1 MSDTTTPEAVKQDL
15 QARHIRVANRLAPL
29 AKERAADILAEAY
42 RKADLAL
49 QR

>member
-1 MSDTTTPEAVKQDL
+1 MHDATTPEAVKQDL
-15 QARHIRVANRLAPL
+15 QARHMRVAIRLSPFLNKSAQ
-29 AKERAADILAEAY
+29 DILAEAY